1 MAEKRFQD
9 DYDDDDDDNPPKPK
23 RKVNRLSSDIKCVA
37 VEKYYVIAIKEI
49 PYIVTYKQFIFIL
62 ELCGNTSICFS

>member
-1 MAEKRFQD
+1 MAEKRVQD

-37 VEKYYVIAIKEI
+37 VEKYYCHIRNSL
-49 PYIVTYKQFIFIL
+49 YCYL
-62 ELCGNTSICFS
+62 